1 MYPGTLFVFPH
12 DMPPETQNKPA
23 GIADH
28 LSNERTFLAWIRT
41 SIALMGF
48 GFVIVK
54 FALFIRQ
61 LSVALDAPLQ
71 HQAKGYSAI
80 IGVTMVALGAVMA
93 VLAYFRYLKV
103 ERQLNTGSYKPSKWL
118 LALMALS
125 IVTGAVLLVMYL
137 VPNI

>member
-1 MYPGTLFVFPH
+1 
-12 DMPPETQNKPA
+12 MPPETQNKPA
-23 GIADH
+23 GPTDH
-28 LSNERTFLAWIRT
+28 LANERTFLAWIRT

-61 LSVALDAPLQ
+61 LSVALDAQMP
-71 HQAKGYSAI
+71 HQSKGYSAI

-93 VLAYFRYLKV
+93 VLAYFRYRKV
-103 ERQLNTGSYKPSKWL
+103 EKQLNSNSYAPSQWL

-125 IVTGAVLLVMYL
+125 IVAGAVLLVLYL
-137 VPNI
+137 LPNI